1 MYFLPD
7 QITTASLSRL
17 TRGMDISTIL
27 AAAINAASA
36 SDAILQ
42 RVQKDSNKLI
52 IDGKVYD
59 LKQYKRI
66 IVIGAGKAGAPMAR
80 AIDQILGSRINS
92 GVVIVKEGHLDPTED
107 IKSCQ
112 IKLIEAG
119 HPIPDQRNILAST
132 EIISLISGLHADD
145 LIICLISGGGSALL
159 TVPSAG
165 VSLIDLQAV
174 NRLLLE
180 CGASINEINTIRK
193 HVDNIK
199 GGGLARLAL
208 PATVITLIMSD
219 VIGDYPEIIASGPTV
234 GDPSTFR
241 DAIRLLT
248 KYQIID
254 HIPGSI
260 RNHLASGEAGM
271 ITETPK
277 PGDVIFNQVN
287 NVIIGNN
294 RKAVQ
299 AADEAAKASGFD
311 SIVFTT
317 SLQGEASQVGKM
329 LSGMAADIAISR
341 TPSSQPI
348 CLIAGGETTVTLRG
362 SGLGGRNQELAL
374 GSVTGL
380 AGIDNIILATLATD
394 GGDGPTDAAGAVV
407 AGNTYMLGMNIG
419 LDPVEYLSRNDA
431 YHYFDPLGDLI
442 KTGPT
447 LTNVNDLVFIFAL

>member
-17 TRGMDISTIL
+17 TSGMALSTIL
-27 AAAINAASA
+27 AAAINAANA

-42 RVQKDSNKLI
+42 HVQKDSSKLI
-52 IDGKVYD
+52 IDGRVYD
-59 LKQYKRI
+59 LNQYKRI
-66 IVIGAGKAGAPMAR
+66 IVIGAGKAGVPMAS
-80 AIDQILGSRINS
+80 AIDQILGSRITS
-92 GVVIVKEGHLDPTED
+92 GVVIVKEGHLDPSKD
-107 IKSCQ
+107 IKLSR
-112 IKLIEAG
+112 IKVIEAG
-119 HPIPDQRNILAST
+119 HPIPDQRNIVAST
-132 EIISLISGLHADD
+132 ELLSLIRGLHDDD
-145 LIICLISGGGSALL
+145 LVICLISGGGSSLF

-165 VSLIDLQAV
+165 VSLSDLQAA

-193 HVDNIK
+193 HVDDIK
-199 GGGLARLAL
+199 GGGLARFAL

-234 GDPSTFR
+234 GDPSTYR
-241 DAIRLLT
+241 DAMRILT

-260 RNHLASGEAGM
+260 KNLLASGNAGM
-271 ITETPK
+271 IPETPK
-277 PGDVIFNQVN
+277 PGDDIFNLVN

-299 AADEAAKASGFD
+299 AAYEAARDAGFD
-311 SIVFTT
+311 SIVLTT
-317 SLQGEASQVGKM
+317 TLHGEASQVGKM
-329 LSGMAADIAISR
+329 LSGIAADIAISR
-341 TPSSQPI
+341 TPSSQRI

-419 LDPVEYLSRNDA
+419 LDPLDYLSRNDA
-431 YHYFDPLGDLI
+431 YNYFDPLGDLI

-447 LTNVNDLVFIFAL
+447 LTNVNDLVLIFTL